1 VRTLTI
7 QPLDQ
12 HLTHLYLNVGIS
24 TLMVLAHSTTHTSII
39 VTIRSMPIQ
48 GRTSYMVTDLQAQV
62 LLRHME
68 ILL

>member
-1 VRTLTI
+1 
-7 QPLDQ
+7 
-12 HLTHLYLNVGIS
+12 
-24 TLMVLAHSTTHTSII
+24 MVLAHSTTHTSII
-39 VTIRSMPIQ
+39 GTIRSMPIQ